1 MSDVA
6 VIGGGV
12 IGLSV
17 AEALQRRGAE
27 VPVMEADRCGALASA
42 GNGGWV
48 TPGLCVPLSA
58 PGTIGQALRWMLRP
72 DSPLLVRPSL
82 SPEFVRWSLAFARST
97 SERRYRAGL
106 AALISLGERTLE
118 AFDALHDAGVHYEM
132 HADGLLFAATTRR
145 HLDEELRVLEAL
157 QAHGYR
163 GRVLTL
169 DATQARTLEPTLSA
183 AVAGA
188 ILAAD
193 ERHVRPESLTGGLVE
208 HLGAGGTKILE
219 QACVTGL
226 VPEGGAWR

>member
-12 IGLSV
+12 IGLCV
-17 AEALQRRGAE
+17 AEQLKRRGAE
-27 VPVMEADRCGALASA
+27 VTVIEADRCGALASA

-118 AFDALHDAGVHYEM
+118 AFDAFH
-132 HADGLLFAATTRR
+132 
-145 HLDEELRVLEAL
+145 
-157 QAHGYR
+157 
-163 GRVLTL
+163 
-169 DATQARTLEPTLSA
+169 A
-183 AVAGA
+183 AVMRY
-188 ILAAD
+188 D
-193 ERHVRPESLTGGLVE
+193 SLPVCLLYTPTTPRL
-208 HLGAGGTKILE
+208 L
-219 QACVTGL
+219 
-226 VPEGGAWR
+226 